1 MAGQERKSPP
11 FAVTRSIRLTLVE
24 QVLDGLRSAITG
36 GYYKP
41 GDALPGTRDLAKSL
55 GVSTIVTEA
64 VIKKLGEEGLIISR
78 PRIGSVVVDRGEK
91 LWKGHIL
98 LVMRGEYG
106 TYYSNVL
113 IGVIREEMIKAGYL
127 VSTVATPFGKDGK
140 PDIAALS
147 AALKQSVDL
156 AILIFNNPTIERC
169 IAESGVKFV
178 LVGDRPSKAKTC
190 VGSITYRRDAAAQEF
205 APLLKKQGVRT
216 LMEVGCGDFAD
227 AKAAVESVGIKYSS
241 WIIPAGDGNLQ
252 PEATELAA
260 MEAFSRRLAKGRSW
274 LPDVLYFSD
283 DYTASGA
290 LKSLMSAGVRI
301 PDDVRVITW
310 SNRGN
315 GPVFPFPVDYAQLD
329 PREDGRKVAAIAQ
342 SELLGVNRGC
352 NECISSIFLGVG
364 NQTIKQKE

>member
-36 GYYKP
+36 GYYRP

-64 VIKKLGEEGLIISR
+64 VIKKLGEEGLIVSR
-78 PRIGSVVVDRGEK
+78 PRIGSVVVDKGEK
-91 LWKGHIL
+91 LWMGHIL

-127 VSTVATPFGKDGK
+127 VSTVATPLGKNGK
-140 PDIAALS
+140 PDTAALS
-147 AALKQSVDL
+147 AALRQSVDL
-156 AILIFNNPTIERC
+156 AILVFDNSTIERC
-169 IAESGVKFV
+169 ISESGIKFV

-190 VGSITYRRDAAAQEF
+190 VGSIIYRRDAAAQEF

-216 LMEVGCGDFAD
+216 LMEVGTGDVVD
-227 AKAAVESVGIKYSS
+227 AKEPSVAAGLRYSFWAIPVEKGV
-241 WIIPAGDGNLQ
+241 LQ
-252 PEATELAA
+252 PEGTEIAA
-260 MEAFSRRLAKGRSW
+260 MEAFVKRLKKGRAW
-274 LPDVLYFSD
+274 FPDVFYFSD
-283 DYTASGA
+283 DYIGA
-290 LKSLMSAGVRI
+290 GAIKALMAAGVRI

-315 GPVFPFPVDYAQLD
+315 GPVFPFPVAYAQMD
-329 PREDGRKVAAIAQ
+329 PYADGADVSRMMREALSDKCGTWYLRSRFVD
-342 SELLGVNRGC
+342 
-352 NECISSIFLGVG
+352 
-364 NQTIKQKE
+364 QTKEESWR